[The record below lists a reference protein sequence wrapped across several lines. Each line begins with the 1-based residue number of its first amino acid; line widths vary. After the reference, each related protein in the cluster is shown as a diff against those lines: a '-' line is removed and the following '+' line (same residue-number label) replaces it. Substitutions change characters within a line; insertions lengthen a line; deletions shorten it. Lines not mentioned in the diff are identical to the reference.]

1 MATVAEVDLG
11 ALSSMAAARAAP
23 PACVKARSCLAACVA
38 RRRGGTT
45 SLPFRDKAF
54 PLDDAFVLSLAPDA
68 GDLAALLQFASL
80 APFPSRSSA
89 PTAPPRTKPPIA
101 PLAASSNHF

>member
-1 MATVAEVDLG
+1 MATVVDSPVHHSG
-11 ALSSMAAARAAP
+11 RPRST
-23 PACVKARSCLAACVA
+23 ACVREGTSCLAACVA
-38 RRRGGTT
+38 RRRGGTA

-89 PTAPPRTKPPIA
+89 PAAPPRTKPPIS
-101 PLAASSNHF
+101 PLGASSNHF

>member
-23 PACVKARSCLAACVA
+23 PACVKARNCLAACIA
-38 RRRGGTT
+38 RRRGGTA

-54 PLDDAFVLSLAPDA
+54 PLDDAFVLSPCTRRRRPCCAPPIRVPR
-68 GDLAALLQFASL
+68 SVSK
-80 APFPSRSSA
+80 PFECTSSSA
-89 PTAPPRTKPPIA
+89 SNQATDCAP
-101 PLAASSNHF
+101 